1 MTADLL
7 YPFFR
12 SLPNEEQR
20 RLSQMI
26 QKHLTGSNRPISKKE
41 TITQAEADAYI
52 LKTVFL
58 EK

>member
-12 SLPNEEQR
+12 SLPVEEQR

-26 QKHLTGSNRPISKKE
+26 QKHLSDCNRPASKKE
-41 TITQAEADAYI
+41 TITQAEADAFI
-52 LKTVFL
+52 LNTVFL
-58 EK
+58 QH